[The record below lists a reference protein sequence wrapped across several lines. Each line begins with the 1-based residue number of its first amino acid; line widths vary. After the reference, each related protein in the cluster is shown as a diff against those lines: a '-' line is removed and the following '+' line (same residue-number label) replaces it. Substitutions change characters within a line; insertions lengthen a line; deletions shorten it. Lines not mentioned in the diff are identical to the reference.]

1 MIKLIFH
8 IFNIIFIFLYL
19 YPGSILGYLIY
30 DDYSK
35 QPQITPDFLVSSNHL
50 YAFLLL
56 SVIGFFNYFTTNRNF
71 ITIYLFAIS
80 IFLEIFH
87 LVIPNRGFQFSDL
100 FGNML
105 GVLLSLLIFS
115 LAKYWR
121 KNEFIRRERKKF

>member
-35 QPQITPDFLVSSNHL
+35 QPQITADFLLSSNHL

-56 SVIGFFNYFTTNRNF
+56 SVIGLLNYFKTKRNF

-80 IFLEIFH
+80 IFLEVFH

-105 GVLLSLLIFS
+105 GVLLSLLIF
-115 LAKYWR
+115 
-121 KNEFIRRERKKF
+121 N

>member
-35 QPQITPDFLVSSNHL
+35 QPQITADFLVSSNHL

-56 SVIGFFNYFTTNRNF
+56 SVIGLLNYFKTKRNF

-80 IFLEIFH
+80 IFLEVFH
-87 LVIPNRGFQFSDL
+87 FVIPNRGFQFSDL
-100 FGNML
+100 FGNIL
-105 GVLLSLLIFS
+105 GVLLSLLIFN

-121 KNEFIRRERKKF
+121 KK

>member
-35 QPQITPDFLVSSNHL
+35 QPQITADFLVSSNHL

-56 SVIGFFNYFTTNRNF
+56 SVIGLLNYFKTKRNF

-80 IFLEIFH
+80 IFLEVFH
-87 LVIPNRGFQFSDL
+87 FVIPNRGFQFSDL

-105 GVLLSLLIFS
+105 GVLLSLLIFN

-121 KNEFIRRERKKF
+121 KK